1 MKKNMEPELHS
12 YTLSPEELD
21 SMLLARFGD
30 RLEPVNQEKLAQKN
44 LKMQKARQLRQRFE
58 KAPGQ
63 LSGGI
68 LTSSDA

>member
-30 RLEPVNQEKLAQKN
+30 KLEPVNQEKLAQKN
-44 LKMQKARQLRQRFE
+44 FKMQKARQLRQRFE
-58 KAPGQ
+58 KTPGQ